1 MNNQKSPYLPKVR
14 TGYHPSQ
21 SAVDSSNGTDK
32 SIHLPNPAVDT
43 ITVNNIACNEFDY
56 TESMMN
62 EDDIF

>member
-1 MNNQKSPYLPKVR
+1 MNNKNKSYLPKVR
-14 TGYHPSQ
+14 SWYHPSQ
-21 SAVDSSNGTDK
+21 DAVDSSNGTDK

-56 TESMMN
+56 TDSIN